1 MDDTIL
7 IEKTLRRNAHLSNK
21 ASSISFLEYAQEDE
35 AEAEGSKPRKAPVI
49 HSIQWQPPPPGWMK
63 VNTDGCSRGQ
73 PGPSSCGGIF
83 RNCRGFVHGCFALSL
98 GSGFAYQAE
107 WVGVMT
113 AIAIAHSK
121 GWKYLWIESDSTY
134 AVSTPIA
141 TTEVLKLSDGS
152 PPADPK
158 FYRQALGSLQYLSLT
173 RPDVSFAINKLSQ
186 FMHCPSTL
194 HWCAVKRLLRYL
206 VGTLDYGLLLRKN
219 SPRTLHAFADA
230 DWAGDPNDRTST
242 SAYVVFL
249 GANPISWSSKKQKT
263 VARSSTEAEY
273 RAIASTAA
281 EVNWIM
287 NLLQELK
294 VPI

>member
-1 MDDTIL
+1 MADA
-7 IEKTLRRNAHLSNK
+7 K
-21 ASSISFLEYAQEDE
+21 
-35 AEAEGSKPRKAPVI
+35 
-49 HSIQWQPPPPGWMK
+49 
-63 VNTDGCSRGQ
+63 
-73 PGPSSCGGIF
+73 
-83 RNCRGFVHGCFALSL
+83 
-98 GSGFAYQAE
+98 
-107 WVGVMT
+107 
-113 AIAIAHSK
+113 
-121 GWKYLWIESDSTY
+121 

-249 GANPISWSSKKQKT
+249 GANPISWSSKKQK
-263 VARSSTEAEY
+263 
-273 RAIASTAA
+273 
-281 EVNWIM
+281 
-287 NLLQELK
+287 LLDPPPKPNIGPLPPQPLK
-294 VPI
+294 